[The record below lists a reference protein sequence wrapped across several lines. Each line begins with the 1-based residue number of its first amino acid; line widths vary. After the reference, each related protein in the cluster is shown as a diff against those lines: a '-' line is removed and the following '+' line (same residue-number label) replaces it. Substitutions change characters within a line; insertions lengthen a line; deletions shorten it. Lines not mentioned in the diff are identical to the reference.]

1 MLVGLVSYGDYTCL
15 SKSPAVYAKVSENI
29 GWIKSTVCS
38 NTSIDST
45 ICSQDLLPAVTS
57 APTNN
62 WCEGGIVSEIEINTD
77 SYPEE
82 SYFHLT
88 DINSNRNYEE
98 DFSVRNAG
106 QNATTRGSICLEKK
120 NTSPC
125 YRFEMID
132 IVGDGIGKD
141 ATDNDFCI
149 SVDHRKVHCST
160 NFNSHRES
168 ILFPSD
174 QCEQSCKP
182 VRYTLN
188 IQTQV
193 TNLLIINIQD
203 LQETLVIRP
212 YALDYFNSETEYV
225 FPLDLCTSPTTQYTF
240 VVLNLFDALFQIKD
254 EDGNIVISEDDIEN
268 PYSQYQQVKTFTVAR
283 SGNLEIEDRYGNIP
297 ETPTASASRFEQ
309 FILLPTI
316 IISCTVF
323 VLF

>member
-1 MLVGLVSYGDYTCL
+1 
-15 SKSPAVYAKVSENI
+15 
-29 GWIKSTVCS
+29 
-38 NTSIDST
+38 
-45 ICSQDLLPAVTS
+45 
-57 APTNN
+57 
-62 WCEGGIVSEIEINTD
+62 
-77 SYPEE
+77 
-82 SYFHLT
+82 
-88 DINSNRNYEE
+88 
-98 DFSVRNAG
+98 
-106 QNATTRGSICLEKK
+106 
-120 NTSPC
+120 
-125 YRFEMID
+125 MID

-160 NFNSHRES
+160 NFNSFRES

-212 YALDYFNSETEYV
+212 YALDFFNSETEYV

-254 EDGNIVISEDDIEN
+254 EDGNVVISQDDIEN
-268 PYSQYQQVKTFTVAR
+268 PYSQYQQVKKFTVAR
-283 SGNLEIEDRYGNIP
+283 SKNLGVEDRYGNIP
-297 ETPTASASRFEQ
+297 ETPTASASRFGQ
-309 FILLPTI
+309 FIMLPTI
-316 IISCTVF
+316 IFSCTIN
-323 VLF
+323 LFF